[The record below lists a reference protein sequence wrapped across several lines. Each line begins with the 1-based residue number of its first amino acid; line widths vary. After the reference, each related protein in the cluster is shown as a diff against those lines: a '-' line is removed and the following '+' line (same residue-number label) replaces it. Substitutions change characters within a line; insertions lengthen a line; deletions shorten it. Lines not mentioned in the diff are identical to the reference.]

1 MLSAKLRSMAE
12 LGGVD
17 CNLGPFGD
25 NGGKSA
31 FCRCKKGVFDQKSGH
46 FYPKSAYLESKFGH
60 VSV

>member
-1 MLSAKLRSMAE
+1 MHTNEKTNIVNE
-12 LGGVD
+12 IWN
-17 CNLGPFGD
+17 CYGPFGD

-31 FCRCKKGVFDQKSGH
+31 FCRCKKGVFDQKSEH